1 MSRRAERWRLPP
13 LEILDEAEPGLPQGQ
28 GRDQAEVIEKTLAD
42 FGLPGQVRNIH
53 YGPRLTQFS
62 LKPDP
67 STPVSGIARLAQ
79 DLAVALAGTLVE
91 IREPGAGY
99 PYVTLLVENYGEPEV
114 KLRRVIGSP
123 AFRRK
128 DGSLKIGLGLDT
140 FGEPVVIDLA
150 TMPHLLIGG
159 TTGAGKSACLHAI
172 IASLLWTCSPDQVRL
187 LLIDPLEVELRYYT
201 GLPHLVGPLVTRSAQ
216 ALEALHQV
224 VQEIER
230 RYSLLAT
237 RGVRDIAAY
246 NEAAAGR
253 GDRLMPYGLVII
265 DNLFDLM
272 LTAPRDVE
280 QVLTRLAQKAR
291 GAGIHLVLATLRA
304 KTDTIS
310 GAIKAN
316 FPGRI
321 AFKVVDRSES
331 LLILDVGGAEELLGR
346 GDMLYKAPN
355 TGQIQRIQGVFVSET
370 ELNRI
375 VSFWREQVPERQRYN

>member
-1 MSRRAERWRLPP
+1 
-13 LEILDEAEPGLPQGQ
+13 
-28 GRDQAEVIEKTLAD
+28 
-42 FGLPGQVRNIH
+42 
-53 YGPRLTQFS
+53 
-62 LKPDP
+62 
-67 STPVSGIARLAQ
+67 
-79 DLAVALAGTLVE
+79 
-91 IREPGAGY
+91 
-99 PYVTLLVENYGEPEV
+99 
-114 KLRRVIGSP
+114 
-123 AFRRK
+123 
-128 DGSLKIGLGLDT
+128 
-140 FGEPVVIDLA
+140 
-150 TMPHLLIGG
+150 
-159 TTGAGKSACLHAI
+159 
-172 IASLLWTCSPDQVRL
+172 
-187 LLIDPLEVELRYYT
+187 
-201 GLPHLVGPLVTRSAQ
+201 VTRSAQ

-321 AFKVVDRSES
+321 AFKVVDRR
-331 LLILDVGGAEELLGR
+331 DVGGAEELLGR